1 MHHRLLD
8 PSCIPWLRV
17 RDVALVGSESS
28 MDVDQL
34 PGGLERL
41 SLHNFALVYLGAHVL
56 DNMDLT
62 AVSEAATERNR

>member
-1 MHHRLLD
+1 M
-8 PSCIPWLRV
+8 
-17 RDVALVGSESS
+17 DVA
-28 MDVDQL
+28 QL